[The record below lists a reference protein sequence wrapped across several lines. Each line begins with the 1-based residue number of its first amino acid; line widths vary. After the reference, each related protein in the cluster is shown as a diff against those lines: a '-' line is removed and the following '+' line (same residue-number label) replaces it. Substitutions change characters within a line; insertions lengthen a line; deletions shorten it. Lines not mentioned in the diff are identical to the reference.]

1 MKDLQLVVGKV
12 SQIFELVLK
21 LGPERTY
28 SENTEWLTR
37 VRIKNIKKWLMH
49 AHAGVRIIVH
59 ACLMLVL
66 CWSCGR
72 EILKGN
78 LKLFI
83 DTSTNTQRKF
93 KTICVEIFQKNM
105 IQRKYI

>member
-1 MKDLQLVVGKV
+1 MEDLQLVVGKV

-21 LGPERTY
+21 LESERTY

-49 AHAGVRIIVH
+49 ARAGVRIIVH
-59 ACLMLVL
+59 ACLMLLL
-66 CWSCGR
+66 CWCCGR

-78 LKLFI
+78 LKLFV
-83 DTSTNTQRKF
+83 DTSSTTES
-93 KTICVEIFQKNM
+93 ICGKIFNENLKLFV
-105 IQRKYI
+105 

>member
-1 MKDLQLVVGKV
+1 MEDFQLVVGKV
-12 SQIFELVLK
+12 SQIFELVLR
-21 LGPERTY
+21 LESEMTY
-28 SENTEWLTR
+28 SENTEWLRR

-49 AHAGVRIIVH
+49 ARAGVRIIVH

-78 LKLFI
+78 LKLLF
-83 DTSTNTQRKF
+83 DSLSTTKSICGKIF
-93 KTICVEIFQKNM
+93 KENLKLFV
-105 IQRKYI
+105 